1 LLAGKGFSKIYNL
14 SGGIKAWEKVT
25 ATGPEDQGMEL
36 FDGRES
42 AEQSIIVAYGLE
54 EGLRDFYLTMA
65 QKSPQEKASALFVKL
80 ADIETLHQDRLL
92 ALYNQATGHQVSQE
106 DFADTIV
113 SSALEGGMTT
123 EEYLARFH
131 PDFNSMADILSLA
144 MSIEAQALDLYQRA
158 ANKAKDLKTRDA
170 LQQIANEER
179 THIQYLADYMDQN
192 VD

>member
-1 LLAGKGFSKIYNL
+1 
-14 SGGIKAWEKVT
+14 
-25 ATGPEDQGMEL
+25 MEL

-65 QKSPQEKASALFVKL
+65 KKSPQEKASALFVKL
-80 ADIETLHQDRLL
+80 ADIETLHQERLL
-92 ALYNQATGHQVSQE
+92 ALYNQATGHQTSQE
-106 DFADTIV
+106 DFANTIV

-131 PDFNSMADILSLA
+131 PDFNAMTDILSLA

-158 ANKAKDLKTRDA
+158 ANKAKDQKTRDA